1 MAKNC
6 IKEPEVRQSEAG
18 LADVVACQ
26 SDICFIDGD
35 NCRLVYRGYN
45 ALDLAL
51 NSNFEE
57 VAYLLWYGC
66 LPRITEYKAFLA
78 GFTGSMSLPS
88 NTVMILRMFPKSVTP
103 MEVLRHRGLLPG
115 ALGPGQRQYRP
126 RRLSAQGSAPDPA
139 HAAADRR
146 APAPSRGQ

>member
-1 MAKNC
+1 MSHGRVINGYRNANMAKNC
-6 IKEPEVRQSEAG
+6 IKEPELKQSEAG

-45 ALDLAL
+45 ALDLAM

-66 LPRITEYKAFLA
+66 LPRKI
-78 GFTGSMSLPS
+78 G
-88 NTVMILRMFPKSVTP
+88 R
-103 MEVLRHRGLLPG
+103 
-115 ALGPGQRQYRP
+115 
-126 RRLSAQGSAPDPA
+126 A
-139 HAAADRR
+139 HV
-146 APAPSRGQ
+146 